1 VSANHS
7 CVACNVSGYYISGSL
22 CLEDTLINN
31 LASSGGKVTGILAQV
46 QFVASSAMP
55 AFLGGV
61 STSAML
67 LVGFLADVNLYIYL
81 NVPYPDNF
89 VSFCQEISTSA
100 LPNIFAKI
108 DVVNGGNNPSST
120 IGKFQFWGVS
130 ATLLDNSY
138 ASIGKELSALLIIL
152 GLNVLVLILKRCPS
166 LHQLACKIRIVIMWN
181 VFLSYYLGDFSELQL
196 NSMIHMRENYVS
208 GTYADLSL
216 AFAVIIV
223 ATYPLLLGFII
234 YKLNRRLPQQQ
245 KLENNSTG
253 QESNNSEADKQKEH
267 MISTSEDKLTEKWVE
282 VPPNIRIIAED
293 FHGKNR
299 FTRNYLLIMLL
310 ESLLVILINFF
321 LQDYGLVQAIL
332 YTIVMLIFLS
342 LAAWQ
347 RSYKSVLQMFI
358 LLLNLSTKT
367 VMGIIAIILGINE
380 KRAFTSLQIIETMGL
395 ILITLII
402 IVIVI
407 NVVIS
412 LVIMGAP
419 IYKGLK
425 KWRAKQKN
433 KCSSTQIK
441 DANITKKRNNNF
453 MVELNESKSE
463 EMSLDFHNGS
473 ELQASNHIQHQ
484 SCNQDEEQSIS
495 HARPLRLILSRP
507 ADSSGSRVQNKTN
520 TINGPINLR
529 RKAPIKY

>member
-282 VPPNIRIIAED
+282 VPPSIRIIAED
-293 FHGKNR
+293 FQGKNR

-310 ESLLVILINFF
+310 ETFLVILIDFF
-321 LQDYGLVQAIL
+321 LQDYGLTQAIL
-332 YTIVMLIFLS
+332 YTILMLIFVS

-347 RSYKSVLQMFI
+347 RPYKSVLQMFI
-358 LLLNLSTKT
+358 LLLNLGTKT

-380 KRAFTSLQIIETMGL
+380 NISSQIIETIGL
-395 ILITLII
+395 ILITLIL
-402 IVIVI
+402 IVVVV
-407 NVVIS
+407 NVAIS
-412 LVIMGAP
+412 LVIMLIS
-419 IYKGLK
+419 IYNEFKT
-425 KWRAKQKN
+425 WRAKHKN
-433 KCSSTQIK
+433 NSSVVPIK
-441 DANITKKRNNNF
+441 DVNITKKKDNNF
-453 MVELNESKSE
+453 MIELNQPQSAKI
-463 EMSLDFHNGS
+463 SLDFHNGS